1 MSIFFDPLTKKNPL
15 SLCPIRSRSAHE
27 VGILPMSIISLVRAI
42 ERNYF
47 IFLTETKFFI
57 DNFTIKFGRQIRNG
71 ELGAVQFRSR

>member
-1 MSIFFDPLTKKNPL
+1 
-15 SLCPIRSRSAHE
+15 
-27 VGILPMSIISLVRAI
+27 MSIISLVRAI